1 MNKTIKL
8 LCTWAASLL
17 LAGCSSEADMSKLMD
32 WQSNPDAVHF
42 TASVNNATTRT
53 NPAATNDAQTKFNE
67 NDQVTVSNNGNQAD
81 YAYNG
86 TSWAPAIANKYLL
99 LDKSNLTYNC
109 WYPAG
114 GKNTAT
120 VGYLTADQSSAE
132 LMAKSD
138 YMNATTVLQSAD
150 EALNFSLERK
160 TARLILKISGFTE
173 QFESTPTIKQVRIV
187 SMASTAAG
195 ETNTIDITPLTSG
208 GGGVGTTYTALVAL
222 GKVVAKLYFSDNT
235 STEEPVTMTTNVT
248 AAGNSY
254 IYNLIVG
261 KKKIEVTGIKA
272 GPWTA
277 ASGTTTGDLT
287 PIPYITFTA
296 EEEQTFEMRTKY
308 TDPELFP
315 GIEPYKIS
323 GLQYSL
329 NNGDWIDVGANGV
342 SVTFGGNNGT
352 LRLRGKNLKG
362 TADDESNYS
371 YISFGTNEV
380 PVTCTGDIRTLLDHE
395 SYKTVATDQARFIR
409 LFQNCKAMTTA
420 PNLPA
425 ENLANKCYREMFAN
439 CTNLVIAP
447 ELPAKILADDCY
459 NSMFSGCTK
468 LETAPNLQ
476 AKNLTLR
483 CYFTMFRS
491 CKSLETAPE
500 LPAKNLASS
509 CYSFMFIGCT
519 KLITA
524 PELPAKNLASSCYSN
539 MFNGCTKLITAP
551 ELPAIKLEKTCYYNM
566 FAGCTS
572 LVSAPKLPATT
583 LAERCYH
590 NMFNGCEKL
599 SSVTMLAPSDQIEDI
614 RYSFNSWLDGAG
626 TSAATRTLKVKNAD
640 AYNALASNT
649 NYLPANWKKDA
660 TNTTVEYYTPKP

>member
-1 MNKTIKL
+1 MKKTIKL

-53 NPAATNDAQTKFNE
+53 NPAATDNTQTIFNN

-86 TSWAPAIANKYLL
+86 TSWAPAIADKYLL
-99 LDKSNLTYNC
+99 WDRSNLTFNC
-109 WYPAG
+109 WYPASD
-114 GKNTAT
+114 KNTAT
-120 VGYLTADQSSAE
+120 VGYLTADQSSEA

-138 YMNATTVLQSAD
+138 YMNAVKTLTTAD

-173 QFESTPTIKQVRIV
+173 QFESTATIKHVRIV
-187 SMASTAAG
+187 SKASTAAG
-195 ETNTIDITPLTSG
+195 ETQTIDITPLTNG
-208 GGGVGTTYTALVAL
+208 GGAVGTTYTALVAP
-222 GKVVAKLYFSDNT
+222 GKVVAKLYFTDNT

-277 ASGTTTGDLT
+277 ASETTTGDLI

-296 EEEQTFEMRTKY
+296 EEEQTFEMRTEY
-308 TDPELFP
+308 MDPELFP
-315 GIEPYKIS
+315 DIEPYKIS

-362 TADDESNYS
+362 TANDESNYS

-380 PVTCTGDIRTLLDHE
+380 PVTCTGDIRTLLDHD
-395 SYKTVATDQARFIR
+395 SYKTVATDQARFCR
-409 LFQNCKAMTTA
+409 LFMGCKAMATA

-425 ENLANKCYREMFAN
+425 ENLANNCYREMFAN

-459 NSMFSGCTK
+459 NRMFSGCTK

-476 AKNLTLR
+476 AINLTLR
-483 CYFTMFRS
+483 CYYTMFHS

-509 CYSFMFIGCT
+509 CYSFMF
-519 KLITA
+519 
-524 PELPAKNLASSCYSN
+524 
-539 MFNGCTKLITAP
+539 NGCTKLITAP
-551 ELPAIKLEKTCYYNM
+551 ELPAIKLEKNCYSNI
-566 FAGCTS
+566 FAGCKS
-572 LVSAPKLPATT
+572 LESAPKLPATT
-583 LAERCYH
+583 LVERCYD

-640 AYNALASNT
+640 AYNALAKNKY
-649 NYLPANWKKDA
+649 YLPSTSKWIKG
-660 TNTTVEYYTPKP
+660 TSGTTVKDENNIDIQ

>member
-8 LCTWAASLL
+8 LCTWAAGLL

-53 NPAATNDAQTKFNE
+53 NPAATDDAQTKFNE

-86 TSWAPAIANKYLL
+86 TSWAPAIADKYLL

-114 GKNTAT
+114 GNNTAT
-120 VGYLTADQSSAE
+120 VGYLTADQSSAAQ
-132 LMAKSD
+132 MAKSD
-138 YMNATTVLQSAD
+138 YMNAEKTLTTAD

-173 QFESTPTIKQVRIV
+173 QFESTATIKHVHIV
-187 SMASTAAG
+187 SKASTAAG
-195 ETNTIDITPLTSG
+195 ETNPIDIKPLTSG
-208 GGGVGTTYTALVAL
+208 GGGVGTTYTALVAP

-287 PIPYITFTA
+287 PIPYITFKA
-296 EEEQTFEMRTKY
+296 EGEQTFEMRTEY
-308 TDPELFP
+308 TNPELFP
-315 GIEPYKIS
+315 DIEPYKIS

-362 TADDESNYS
+362 TANDESNYS

-380 PVTCTGDIRTLLDHE
+380 PVTCTGDIRTLLDHD
-395 SYKTVATDQARFIR
+395 SYKTVATDQARFCR
-409 LFQNCKAMTTA
+409 LFMDCEAMATA

-425 ENLANKCYREMFAN
+425 ENLANKCYRDMFAN

-459 NSMFSGCTK
+459 NGMFSGCTK
-468 LETAPNLQ
+468 LEKAPNLQ
-476 AKNLTLR
+476 AINLKLR
-483 CYFTMFRS
+483 CYYTMFRS

-500 LPAKNLASS
+500 LPAKNLAGS
-509 CYSFMFIGCT
+509 CYSFMFNGCT

-524 PELPAKNLASSCYSN
+524 PELPAKNLASSCYSF

-572 LVSAPKLPATT
+572 LVSVPKLPATT
-583 LAERCYH
+583 LAERCYY

-599 SSVTMLAPSDQIEDI
+599 SSVTMLAPSDQIKN
-614 RYSFNSWLDGAG
+614 NSNCCLYWLKDAG
-626 TSAATRTLKVKNAD
+626 TSATARTLKVKDEA
-640 AYNALASNT
+640 AYNALESNT

>member
-8 LCTWAASLL
+8 LCTWAAGLL

-42 TASVNNATTRT
+42 TASVDNATTRT
-53 NPAATNDAQTKFNE
+53 NPAATNDDQTKFNE

-86 TSWAPAIANKYLL
+86 TSWAPAIADKYLL

-114 GKNTAT
+114 GNNTAT
-120 VGYLTADQSSAE
+120 VGYLTADQSSAAQ
-132 LMAKSD
+132 MAKSD
-138 YMNATTVLQSAD
+138 YMNAEKTLTTAD

-173 QFESTPTIKQVRIV
+173 QFESTATIKHVHIV
-187 SMASTAAG
+187 SKASTAAG
-195 ETNTIDITPLTSG
+195 ETNPIDIKPLTSG
-208 GGGVGTTYTALVAL
+208 GGGVGTTYTALVAP

-287 PIPYITFTA
+287 PIPYITFKA
-296 EEEQTFEMRTKY
+296 EGEQTFEMRTEY
-308 TDPELFP
+308 TNPELFP
-315 GIEPYKIS
+315 DIEPYKIS

-362 TADDESNYS
+362 TANDESNYS

-380 PVTCTGDIRTLLDHE
+380 PVTCTGDIRTLLDHD
-395 SYKTVATDQARFIR
+395 SYKTVATDQARFCR
-409 LFQNCKAMTTA
+409 LFMDCEAMATA

-425 ENLANKCYREMFAN
+425 ENLANKCYRDMFAN

-459 NSMFSGCTK
+459 NGMFSGCTK
-468 LETAPNLQ
+468 LEKAPNLQ
-476 AKNLTLR
+476 AINLKLR
-483 CYFTMFRS
+483 CYYTMFRS

-509 CYSFMFIGCT
+509 CYSF
-519 KLITA
+519 
-524 PELPAKNLASSCYSN
+524 

-572 LVSAPKLPATT
+572 LVSVPKLPATT
-583 LAERCYH
+583 LAERCYY

-599 SSVTMLAPSDQIEDI
+599 SSVTMLAPSDQIKN
-614 RYSFNSWLDGAG
+614 NSNCCLYWLKDAG
-626 TSAATRTLKVKNAD
+626 TSATARTLKVKDEA
-640 AYNALASNT
+640 AYNALESNT